1 MKTNQQ
7 NMNQKVSFK
16 LIVAVIGLTSLF
28 IPSCGTVQGV
38 GKDVEHAGNNIEKAA
53 RDNSHR

>member
-16 LIVAVIGLTSLF
+16 LIAAVIGLTSLS

-38 GKDVEHAGNNIEKAA
+38 GKDVEHAGNHIEKVA
-53 RDNSHR
+53 RDNSHH